1 MGNYTQSI
9 VNFRSPVSTQDSIEQ
24 TNTTFASPQALPQ
37 QSHHSLPTSS
47 TVRSSAS
54 KTHIPTVTNV
64 HTSINQTAP
73 MSERFVIA
81 FPNIVIICYFLIMDI
96 ISDF

>member
-9 VNFRSPVSTQDSIEQ
+9 FNFRSPVSTEDSIEQ

-37 QSHHSLPTSS
+37 QSHHSLIPTSS

-73 MSERFVIA
+73 KSERFVIA
-81 FPNIVIICYFLIMDI
+81 FPNHMLLLDNGYNFRI
-96 ISDF
+96 